1 MRNTV
6 QKWPYLLSLYLLL
19 TCGFS
24 FAQDQEFF
32 TGQLVDAN
40 SEEPVVFASIRI
52 KDRALGVISNSDGSF
67 RIPMKYKEYGDIIE
81 ISSMGY
87 QTKEIS
93 ITEFKSGELNS
104 IKLEPGAIDLQEA
117 IVKGKDKSKQR
128 LTARQIVQKAIDA
141 IPRNY
146 PSTSFST
153 VGYYRDYQLKEASY
167 INLNEGILEV
177 FDQGFDQLDD
187 GTSKIRLFNFGLNKD
202 FQQDS
207 MAKTAYDYVSNRK
220 IINKAYLDAYGGNEF
235 RILRIHDAIRNYSVG
250 SYDFVG
256 RLRTDLTKNHRFL
269 RSNDTNSDNEQLY
282 NIKFK
287 VIKVNYIANGNIY
300 ISKADFA
307 IHKLE
312 YTMYNGSKRNKER
325 KKNKHG
331 HRQKVIFNV
340 LADYKKF
347 DSKMYLNYISF
358 QNNFEVRKPP
368 KFVLD
373 STLIN
378 APEAFL
384 MLYFNKP
391 VDSISAKTS
400 KNYDVI
406 FKNRKFEIKTIEVL
420 QNAVKLR
427 MDENFM
433 KTMGIY
439 RGELSARVRK
449 YKRTEQK
456 ELFDVQVKNIRDV
469 DNNLLNESE
478 IEEYDQYREFFVQR
492 VKPDSRAPLDS
503 LFVDKRKPIFEDQPM
518 TKPKDYKEYWM
529 NTPLQKRQ

>member
-1 MRNTV
+1 MFLKRHIYTFIFLFCSV
-6 QKWPYLLSLYLLL
+6 LFF
-19 TCGFS
+19 G
-24 FAQDQEFF
+24 QDSDYI
-32 TGQLVDAN
+32 TGELID
-40 SEEPVVFASIRI
+40 SETNEPIVFANIRI
-52 KDRALGVISNSDGSF
+52 KDRALGIITNVDGSF
-67 RIPMKYKEYGDIIE
+67 RIPLIYKEYGDIIE

-87 QTKEIS
+87 RTKEMS
-93 ITEFKSGELNS
+93 ITEFKLGELNS
-104 IKLEPGAIDLQEA
+104 IKLVPAAIDLQEA
-117 IVKGKDKSKQR
+117 IVKGKDKSKR
-128 LTARQIVQKAIDA
+128 LTARQIVQRAIDA

-153 VGYYRDYQLKEASY
+153 VGYYRDYQLKEESY

-235 RILRIHDAIRNYSVG
+235 RILRIHDAIRNYNVG

-282 NIKFK
+282 NIKFR

-358 QNNFEVRKPP
+358 NNNFEVRKPP

-373 STLIN
+373 SSLVN
-378 APEAFL
+378 APGAFV
-384 MLYFNKP
+384 MHYFNKP
-391 VDSISAKTS
+391 VDSISAKKS

-406 FKNRKFEIKTIEVL
+406 FNNRKFDIKSIEVFHDS
-420 QNAVKLR
+420 VKLR
-427 MDENFM
+427 MDENFV
-433 KTMGIY
+433 KTMRIY

-449 YKRTEQK
+449 YKRTEQE
-456 ELFDVQVKNIRDV
+456 ELFDIQIRNIKDV
-469 DNNLLNESE
+469 ENNLLNEPE

-503 LFVDKRKPIFEDQPM
+503 LFMDKRKPIFEDQPM

-529 NTPLQKRQ
+529 NTPLQKNSN